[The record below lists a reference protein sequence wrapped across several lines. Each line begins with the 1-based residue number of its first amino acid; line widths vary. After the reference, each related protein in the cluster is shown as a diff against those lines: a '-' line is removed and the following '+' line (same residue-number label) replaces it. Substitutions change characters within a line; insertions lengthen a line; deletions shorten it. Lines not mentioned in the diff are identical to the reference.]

1 MQFTAK
7 KDDSGKRSWTGKE
20 GAMELSLTEIS
31 DERATALAI
40 SIYDEENLEQHG
52 GYEIIK
58 VNQEDALEL
67 ARLLKEF
74 GVRGVLPEPPA
85 PEPVAEPQE
94 PQLPMATTQE

>member
-1 MQFTAK
+1 MF
-7 KDDSGKRSWTGKE
+7 E
-20 GAMELSLTEIS
+20 GNKA
-31 DERATALAI
+31 
-40 SIYDEENLEQHG
+40 EENGHVVWNHTAPDG
-52 GYEIIK
+52 IFIVVEIDQEAPADPHLLITIDNPAEGDGAGQILL
-58 VNQEDALEL
+58 NQSEALDL